1 MGVFFQ
7 FDDVDAFTTAARGEP
22 GQRVFYLQVRQGD
35 TCVTVKCEKQ
45 QAAAI
50 ADYLRKTMND
60 LPPPTSKPLPTSL
73 ELLDPGPVD
82 TSFVLGPIGLGY
94 DRENDRLLVQLEEI
108 IPVDENG
115 EPDEEALDDRG
126 KVRLLLERGQAL
138 AFCEHTEALVA
149 AGRPPCTFCGR
160 PMDPDGHPC
169 PKMN

>member
-7 FDDVDAFTTAARGEP
+7 FDDVDAFTTTARGEP
-22 GQRVFYLQVRQGD
+22 GRRVFYLQVRQGD
-35 TCVTVKCEKQ
+35 TRVTVKCEKQ

-60 LPPPTSKPLPTSL
+60 LPPPTSKPLPTML
-73 ELLDPGPVD
+73 ELIEPVD
-82 TSFVLGPIGLGY
+82 PSFVLGPIGLGY

-115 EPDEEALDDRG
+115 QPDEEALDDRG

-160 PMDPDGHPC
+160 PMDPGGHPC